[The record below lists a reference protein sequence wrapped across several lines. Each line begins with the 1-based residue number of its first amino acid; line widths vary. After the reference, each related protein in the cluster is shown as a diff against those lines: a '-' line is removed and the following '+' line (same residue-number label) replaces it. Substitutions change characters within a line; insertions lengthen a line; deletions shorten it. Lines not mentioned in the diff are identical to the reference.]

1 MDHQTKTRRDRLQN
15 LLIVLLSV
23 SAVLLFA
30 QNQMANLNRTWSDG
44 HWGSLLDPAPT
55 PVNEVNTL
63 ADLAAPVRVSV
74 AAANG
79 RCGLL
84 YATTADTSLSQLST
98 LLGSA
103 LGSAGTWTECN
114 DQTFRAAL
122 DHGAYFDFL
131 NELPL
136 PILAGLLGTE
146 PAGNTSF
153 SARQAVLCPDQD
165 GVRLYLRSEDG
176 TCRVCSTAVQT
187 EVLSAEMALY
197 QADGTFFAFEGGES
211 YAQLDP
217 YTLLPH
223 ETPESAVLTVGN
235 SLSDSSTLLR
245 QLDFNPYTKYRYTEK
260 GGTEVIV
267 EEPRTLRL
275 QTDGTVVYQAGDG
288 DTTLSVSSAGE
299 TATAVEAV
307 LGTRSLAETVLAGHL
322 GETALYLE
330 SITATD
336 TGWLV
341 RFGFQYNGVPILFS
355 DGSCGAEFQLTGSA
369 ITHFALHFRQYA
381 ASSESSSPLPLSL
394 AVAIADSQPGAEL
407 VTGYVD
413 EGGTSVSL
421 SWLNN

>member
-1 MDHQTKTRRDRLQN
+1 M
-15 LLIVLLSV
+15 
-23 SAVLLFA
+23 
-30 QNQMANLNRTWSDG
+30 
-44 HWGSLLDPAPT
+44 
-55 PVNEVNTL
+55 
-63 ADLAAPVRVSV
+63 
-74 AAANG
+74 
-79 RCGLL
+79 
-84 YATTADTSLSQLST
+84 
-98 LLGSA
+98 
-103 LGSAGTWTECN
+103 
-114 DQTFRAAL
+114 
-122 DHGAYFDFL
+122 
-131 NELPL
+131 
-136 PILAGLLGTE
+136 
-146 PAGNTSF
+146 
-153 SARQAVLCPDQD
+153 
-165 GVRLYLRSEDG
+165 
-176 TCRVCSTAVQT
+176 
-187 EVLSAEMALY
+187 
-197 QADGTFFAFEGGES
+197 
-211 YAQLDP
+211 
-217 YTLLPH
+217 
-223 ETPESAVLTVGN
+223 
-235 SLSDSSTLLR
+235 
-245 QLDFNPYTKYRYTEK
+245 
-260 GGTEVIV
+260 

-299 TATAVEAV
+299 TATAVKAV

>member
-1 MDHQTKTRRDRLQN
+1 MEQKSRDRRDRLQN
-15 LLIVLLSV
+15 LLIVVLSV

-44 HWGSLLDPAPT
+44 HFGSLLDPDPT
-55 PVNEVNTL
+55 PVSEADTL

-74 AAANG
+74 AVADG
-79 RCGLL
+79 RYGLL
-84 YATTADTSLSQLST
+84 YATTADASLSQFST

-103 LGSAGTWTECN
+103 LGSAGTWTECD
-114 DQTFRAAL
+114 DQAFRAAL
-122 DHGAYFDFL
+122 DHGVYFDFL
-131 NELPL
+131 SELPL
-136 PILAGLLGTE
+136 PILTGLLGTE
-146 PAGNTSF
+146 PSGDSSF
-153 SARQAVLCPDQD
+153 SARQAVLFPSQE

-176 TCRVCSTAVQT
+176 TCRVCSTAVQS
-187 EVLSAEMALY
+187 EVLSTEMALY
-197 QADGTFFAFEGGES
+197 QADGTFFAFEGGEG

-267 EEPRTLRL
+267 EEPRTLRI

-307 LGTRSLAETVLAGHL
+307 LGTRSLAETVLAGQL
-322 GETALYLE
+322 GEATLYLE

-341 RFGFQYNGVPILFS
+341 RFGFQRGGVPILFS

-369 ITHFALHFRQYA
+369 ITHFTLHFRQYT
-381 ASSESSSPLPLSL
+381 ASSESSSPLPLTL
-394 AVAIADSQPGAEL
+394 AVAIADGQPGAEL

-413 EGGTSVSL
+413 EGSTSVSL